1 MGLLFMGG
9 LLGEAIH
16 GGKLWSIHLRFASN
30 PFWAMGSGLND
41 WSFMISSPN
50 LRGILSMVLAGF
62 SFVCCD
68 IFLKFML
75 LDGVPPLQTLVLRGI
90 SATFWAIVLVFAT
103 GNGGKLRLALHPWV
117 LARGLAEIVAVTA
130 FIIALSKVSLAD
142 VTAIYQ
148 IAPLLVLAA
157 AAMLWGETVGPLRWF
172 LIAVGL
178 VGALLVAQP
187 GREGASPY
195 ALLSFITAFASAT
208 RDVFTRKVPPQV
220 TGPIN
225 TLSIVIMVMTSALVM
240 SLMFETWVP
249 VTQPLML
256 YGLTSGF
263 FVMLG
268 HLFVFLA
275 FRLATARAVA
285 PFYYCVTIFAVFFTA
300 VVFRE
305 FPNAMAL
312 AGIAL
317 IITCGLGVLALENRK
332 ERIA

>member
-1 MGLLFMGG
+1 MM
-9 LLGEAIH
+9 
-16 GGKLWSIHLRFASN
+16 
-30 PFWAMGSGLND
+30 
-41 WSFMISSPN
+41 SSPN

-90 SATFWAIVLVFAT
+90 SATFWAFLLVVMT
-103 GNGGKLRLALHPWV
+103 GNGGKLKLAVHPWV
-117 LARGLAEIVAVTA
+117 LARGLAEVVAVTA
-130 FIIALSKVSLAD
+130 FIIALSKVNLAD

-157 AAMLWGETVGPLRWF
+157 AAMLWGEEVGPLRWA

-187 GREGASPY
+187 GKEGASPY
-195 ALLSFITAFASAT
+195 ALLCFITAFASAA
-208 RDVFTRKVPPQV
+208 RDVITRKVPPEV

-225 TLSIVIMVMTSALVM
+225 TISVVVMVMTSALV
-240 SLMFETWVP
+240 LTLLFESWKP
-249 VTQPLML
+249 VTQTLML
-256 YGLTSGF
+256 YGFASGF

-268 HLFVFLA
+268 HLFVFLS

-300 VVFRE
+300 VVFGV
-305 FPNAMAL
+305 FPNTLAL

-317 IITCGLGVLALENRK
+317 IVTCGLGVLALENRK
-332 ERIA
+332 DVKS